1 MADPVIKVERDGHLT
16 IITINRADRL
26 NALDAGA
33 GRLLGEAFEAFE
45 NDDDQ
50 WVAILTGTGRA
61 FCTGN
66 DLVAMSQGGGG
77 AGGTRRPG
85 SHGHGFGSI
94 CKRFPLYKP
103 VIAAINGFAVA
114 GGLELALVCDILVA
128 GESAKFG
135 LTEVRWA
142 LMPMGGGTQRLP
154 RSIPRAWANYMMLT
168 GEQISAQEAR
178 EIGLISHIVPD
189 DEVLT
194 KARDIAEII
203 LSRGPLAVWAAKE
216 AMMRGADLPLEQ
228 GLAYEDAIG
237 SQVLTS
243 EDSKEGPRAF
253 AEKRRPDF
261 KAR

>member
-1 MADPVIKVERDGHLT
+1 MTEPTVKVSREGHLT
-16 IITINRADRL
+16 VITINRPESL
-26 NALDAGA
+26 NALDAAA
-33 GRLLGEAFEAFE
+33 GRALGEAFRAFE
-45 NDDDQ
+45 EDGDQ
-50 WVAILTGTGRA
+50 WVAILTGAGRA

-66 DLVAMSQGGGG
+66 DLVAMTQGGGAAG
-77 AGGTRRPG
+77 AGRPG
-85 SHGHGFGSI
+85 SHGFGFGSI

-128 GESAKFG
+128 AQSAKFG
-135 LTEVRWA
+135 LTEVRWG

-154 RSIPRAWANYMMLT
+154 RSIPRAWANYLLLT
-168 GEQISAQEAR
+168 GEQITAEQAQA
-178 EIGLISHIVPD
+178 IGLISHVTAD
-189 DEVLT
+189 DQLMET
-194 KARDIAEII
+194 ARGIAATI

-216 AMMRGADLPLEQ
+216 AMLRGADLPLEQ

-237 SQVLTS
+237 RQVLAS

-253 AEKRRPDF
+253 AQKRSPQF

>member
-1 MADPVIKVERDGHLT
+1 MVDPVIKVEREGHLT
-16 IITINRADRL
+16 IITINREERL
-26 NALDAGA
+26 NALDAEA
-33 GRLLGEAFEAFE
+33 GRLLGEAFEDFE
-45 NDDDQ
+45 NDSDQ

-77 AGGTRRPG
+77 AGGARRPG
-85 SHGHGFGSI
+85 SHGYGFGSI

-114 GGLELALVCDILVA
+114 GGLELALVCDILIA
-128 GESAKFG
+128 SEDAKFG

-154 RSIPRAWANYMMLT
+154 RSIPRAWANYMALT
-168 GEQISAQEAR
+168 GEQITAAEAR
-178 EIGLISHIVPD
+178 EIGLISHVVPD
-189 DEVLT
+189 EEVMT
-194 KARDIAEII
+194 KAREISDVI

-216 AMMRGADLPLEQ
+216 SMMRGADLPLDQ
-228 GLAYEDAIG
+228 ALAYEDAIG
-237 SQVLTS
+237 SQVLQS
-243 EDSKEGPRAF
+243 DDSKEGPRAF
-253 AEKRRPDF
+253 AEKRKPDF

>member
-1 MADPVIKVERDGHLT
+1 MGDDVIQVERDGHLT

-26 NALDAGA
+26 NALDAAA
-33 GRLLGEAFEAFE
+33 GRALGDAFEAFE
-45 NDDDQ
+45 NDNDQ
-50 WVAILTGTGRA
+50 WVAILTGSGRA

-66 DLVAMSQGGGG
+66 DLVAMAQGGGG
-77 AGGTRRPG
+77 AGGARRPG
-85 SHGHGFGSI
+85 SHGPGFGSI

-103 VIAAINGFAVA
+103 VIAAINGYSVA

-128 GESAKFG
+128 EESAKFG
-135 LTEVRWA
+135 LTEVKWS

-154 RSIPRAWANYMMLT
+154 RSIPRALANYLILT
-168 GEQISAQEAR
+168 GEQISAEEAKDY
-178 EIGLISHIVPD
+178 GLISHITPD
-189 DEVLT
+189 GKVME
-194 KARDIAEII
+194 KAREIADVI

-237 SQVLTS
+237 SQVLSS
-243 EDSKEGPRAF
+243 EDSKEGPKAF
-253 AEKRRPDF
+253 AEKRPPDF